1 MGMKQL
7 EQTGHSAS
15 GEGHPGYSNMKGP
28 GQLEHGMLQSRVA
41 YPAVSDATLTCGLA
55 VLQLGA
61 LTYTVTSSTLV
72 PVPTAPQLQRLSA
85 RKVHKQTH
93 VRQQHTQP
101 LAVV

>member
-1 MGMKQL
+1 
-7 EQTGHSAS
+7 
-15 GEGHPGYSNMKGP
+15 
-28 GQLEHGMLQSRVA
+28 MLQSRVA

-85 RKVHKQTH
+85 GGTQHKHTNL
-93 VRQQHTQP
+93 RQQHTQP
-101 LAVV
+101 LEVV